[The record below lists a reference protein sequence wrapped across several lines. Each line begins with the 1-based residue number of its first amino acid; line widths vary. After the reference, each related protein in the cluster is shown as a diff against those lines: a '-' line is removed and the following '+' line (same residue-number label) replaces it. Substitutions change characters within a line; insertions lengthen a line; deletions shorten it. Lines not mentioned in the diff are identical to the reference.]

1 MSKQFQLF
9 FETDKV
15 NKILPK
21 GQFRLV
27 SFKIFLFFAPQYNT
41 MGQEV
46 SKRYAQRGVSA
57 SKEDVHNAIKNI
69 DKGLFPKAF
78 CKIVPD
84 YLTNDDDYCLIMHAD
99 GAGTKSSLAYMYW
112 KETGDIS
119 VWKGIAQDA
128 LIMNVDDL
136 LCVGATDNIML
147 SSTIGRNKNLISGEV
162 LSAIING
169 TEELISE
176 LKNFGVT
183 IHSTGGETADVGDLV
198 RTIIVDSTVTARM
211 KRSNVIDNAN
221 IKVGDVIV
229 GLESFGQATYEKEYN
244 GGMGSNGL
252 TSARHDVFS
261 TYLAHKYPESF
272 DPSVPDDLV
281 YSGNVKLTDA
291 VKDSPIDA
299 GKLVLSPTRTYAP
312 IIKKILSEFNSDT
325 VHGMVHCSG
334 GAQTKILHFVDG
346 FHIIKDNMFPI
357 PPLFKLIQ
365 EQSKTDWKEMYQVFN
380 CGHRMEL
387 YVAPEIVESII
398 KISKSFHVDAKIIGR
413 VKASKT
419 KKLTIKSEFGEFNY

>member
-1 MSKQFQLF
+1 MSK
-9 FETDKV
+9 E
-15 NKILPK
+15 I
-21 GQFRLV
+21 
-27 SFKIFLFFAPQYNT
+27 
-41 MGQEV
+41 

-84 YLTNDDDYCLIMHAD
+84 YLTNNEDYCLVMHAD

-128 LIMNVDDL
+128 LIMNIDDL

-147 SSTIGRNKNLISGEV
+147 SSTIGRNKNLIPGEV
-162 LSAIING
+162 ISAIING

-198 RTIIVDSTVTARM
+198 RTIIVDSTVTARV
-211 KRSNVIDNAN
+211 KRDQVIDNAN
-221 IKVGDVIV
+221 IQAGDVIV
-229 GLESFGQATYEKEYN
+229 GLESFGQATYETSYN

-252 TSARHDVFS
+252 TSARHDVFHK
-261 TYLAHKYPESF
+261 YLAEKFPESF
-272 DPSVPDDLV
+272 DSSVPKDLV
-281 YSGNVKLTDA
+281 YSGNVKLTDS
-291 VKDSPIDA
+291 VQDSPIDA

-312 IIKKILSEFNSDT
+312 IIKKILEKYNSKD

-334 GAQTKILHFVDG
+334 GAQTKILHFVDNL
-346 FHIIKDNMFPI
+346 HIVKDNMFSI

-387 YVAPEIVESII
+387 YVNKEIANDII
-398 KISKSFHVDAKIIGR
+398 AMSKSFNVDAKIIGR
-413 VKASKT
+413 VEASPE
-419 KKLTIKSEFGEFNY
+419 KKLTIKSEFGTFEY

>member
-1 MSKQFQLF
+1 MS
-9 FETDKV
+9 
-15 NKILPK
+15 
-21 GQFRLV
+21 
-27 SFKIFLFFAPQYNT
+27 
-41 MGQEV
+41 QEV

-84 YLTNDDDYCLIMHAD
+84 YLTNDADYCLIMHAD

-128 LIMNVDDL
+128 LIMNIDDL

-147 SSTIGRNKNLISGEV
+147 SSTIGRNKSKIPGEV

-169 TEELISE
+169 TEELIE
-176 LKNFGVT
+176 DLKGFGVT

-198 RTIIVDSTVTARM
+198 RTIIVDSTVTARL
-211 KRSNVIDNAN
+211 KRSEVIDNAN
-221 IKVGDVIV
+221 ISVGDVIV
-229 GLESFGQATYEKEYN
+229 GLESFGQASYETAYN

-252 TSARHDVFS
+252 TSARHDVFHK
-261 TYLAHKYPESF
+261 YLAEKYPESF
-272 DPSVPDDLV
+272 DAAVPEDLV
-281 YSGNVKLTDA
+281 YSGNTKLTDKVA
-291 VKDSPIDA
+291 NAPINA

-312 IIKKILSEFNSDT
+312 IIKEILSKFNSDT
-325 VHGMVHCSG
+325 IHGMIHCSG
-334 GAQTKILHFVDG
+334 GAQTKILHFVDNL
-346 FHIIKDNMFPI
+346 HIVKDNMFEV

-365 EQSKTDWKEMYQVFN
+365 EQSNTDWKEMYQVFN
-380 CGHRMEL
+380 CGHRMEI
-387 YVAPEIVESII
+387 YVSPEVAKEII
-398 KISKSFHVDAKIIGR
+398 AISKSFNVDAKIVGKVAAFNADKNQNI
-413 VKASKT
+413 T
-419 KKLTIKSEFGEFNY
+419 KKLTITSEFGVFEY